1 MRTLFLALT
10 LMLGTVTIACRT
22 GAEYVPPLRSL
33 GEGVPADLPALGAS
47 DFAVLRLVV
56 NG

>member
-1 MRTLFLALT
+1 MRMLSLALT
-10 LMLGTVTIACRT
+10 LTLGIATIACRT

-33 GEGVPADLPALGAS
+33 GEGVPADLPALEAS

>member
-1 MRTLFLALT
+1 MRALFLALS
-10 LMLGTVTIACRT
+10 LMLGSATIACRS
-22 GAEYVPPLRSL
+22 GGEYVPPLRSI